1 MADET
6 TRAAAGAAGAE
17 APAAAEPTDDGAVA
31 NDSSA
36 VANDS
41 SAVDNDSSAVD
52 NDSSAVAVRRS
63 RGVTAAYVL
72 GICLQIVFWSLIFL
86 GLAVAIGVGEHLTEF
101 RYVGF

>member
-1 MADET
+1 MAEE
-6 TRAAAGAAGAE
+6 RHGGGRGGGAE

-41 SAVDNDSSAVD
+41 SAVANDSSA
-52 NDSSAVAVRRS
+52 AAARRS

-72 GICLQIVFWSLIFL
+72 GICLQIVFWCLIFL
-86 GLAVAIGVGEHLTEF
+86 ALAVAIGVGEHLTEF

>member
-1 MADET
+1 MAEET

-41 SAVDNDSSAVD
+41 SAVA
-52 NDSSAVAVRRS
+52 NDSSAVAARRS

-72 GICLQIVFWSLIFL
+72 GICLQVVFWSLIFL

>member
-1 MADET
+1 MAEET

-17 APAAAEPTDDGAVA
+17 APAAAEPTDDGAAA

-36 VANDS
+36 VA
-41 SAVDNDSSAVD
+41 VG
-52 NDSSAVAVRRS
+52 RS

-72 GICLQIVFWSLIFL
+72 GICLQVVFWSLIFL